1 MNLIIDI
8 GNTVIKMA
16 VFDTDDRMIDILY
29 DSEAVAS
36 KWQDFASK
44 YALCHGIISSVVILS
59 EEIKSFVDSLA
70 IPILYMNAEIPIPV
84 TNLYKTPKTLGC
96 DRIAGVV
103 GANEI
108 KPNSD
113 LLIIDAGTCIT
124 YDFIDSENCYHG
136 GNISPGLDMR
146 FKALHQ
152 FTGKLPLIA
161 SDEESLLLG
170 EDTQTAIRA
179 GIWRGIEFEIEGYVR
194 SLKHKYPELFVFLTG
209 GNTFSFDDSIKSIIF
224 ADRFLVLKGLN
235 RILNFNN
242 GRI

>member
-1 MNLIIDI
+1 ML
-8 GNTVIKMA
+8 
-16 VFDTDDRMIDILY
+16 FR
-29 DSEAVAS
+29 S
-36 KWQDFASK
+36 
-44 YALCHGIISSVVILS
+44 
-59 EEIKSFVDSLA
+59 
-70 IPILYMNAEIPIPV
+70 
-84 TNLYKTPKTLGC
+84 
-96 DRIAGVV
+96 V

-224 ADRFLVLKGLN
+224 ADRFLVLKRLN